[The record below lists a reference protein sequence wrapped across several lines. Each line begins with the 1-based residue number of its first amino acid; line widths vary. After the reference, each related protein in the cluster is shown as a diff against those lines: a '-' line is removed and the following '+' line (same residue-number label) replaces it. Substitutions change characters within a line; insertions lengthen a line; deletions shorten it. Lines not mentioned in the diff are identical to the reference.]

1 MMAFVD
7 SIRFVRFASVLY
19 ISVGI
24 IGVTASL
31 YQQSLTFT
39 TKQNLLGAAESN
51 YVL

>member
-7 SIRFVRFASVLY
+7 SIRFVLSY